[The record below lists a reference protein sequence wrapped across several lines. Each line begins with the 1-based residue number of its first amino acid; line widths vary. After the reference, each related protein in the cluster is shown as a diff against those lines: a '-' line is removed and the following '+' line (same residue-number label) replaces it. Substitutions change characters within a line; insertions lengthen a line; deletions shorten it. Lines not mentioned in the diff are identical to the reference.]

1 MPEGGEELITLGR
14 RLREAGTEG
23 RGLRSALLAKI
34 DEAVQPLT
42 DEIGSLEHLI
52 PYFPDRYASVLAGD
66 LNVTVR
72 RTLAGDPKITI
83 RAQARDHKRKI
94 RLFNDFGYINHPV
107 YARGPNRRKWAWVNG
122 QEKGMRRG
130 FFDDAALKHAPEI
143 RDKGAEALRET
154 NRMLAGG

>member
-34 DEAVQPLT
+34 DEAVRPLA

-52 PYFPDRYASVLAGD
+52 PYFPDRYAAVLHND
-66 LNVTVR
+66 LAVTVR
-72 RTLAGDPKITI
+72 RTLAGDDPKITV
-83 RAQARDHKRKI
+83 RAQARDHRRKI

-107 YARGPNRRKWAWVNG
+107 YARGSRRRWNWVNG

-130 FFDDAALKHAPEI
+130 FFDDAVFRHAPEI
-143 RDKGAEALRET
+143 AGKGAEALRET